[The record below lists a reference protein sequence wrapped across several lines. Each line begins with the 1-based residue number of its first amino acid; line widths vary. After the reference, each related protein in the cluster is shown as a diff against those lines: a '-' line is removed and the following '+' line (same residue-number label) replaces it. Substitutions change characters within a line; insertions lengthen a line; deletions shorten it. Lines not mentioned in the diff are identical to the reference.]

1 MISRYKKKKVIKHTL
16 VHYFLSVYLPLQS
29 VPPRKLPLMAY
40 REVPPEW
47 VFRYMHT
54 VKMVVISLV
63 KCKVYKRVGKSYYPI
78 SVGKKTQKG

>member
-1 MISRYKKKKVIKHTL
+1 MISRYEKKKVIKHTL

-29 VPPRKLPLMAY
+29 VPPQETPINGLQGGPSRMG
-40 REVPPEW
+40 VQ
-47 VFRYMHT
+47 VHT